1 MDKNIIY
8 GEFDENT
15 EIIYVEERQ
24 FDEDVSQT
32 SDKIVLHSVS
42 QDDPYSSAYEY
53 IQFEPGTDDRF
64 LQEYQR
70 PSQSQQS
77 LNDRNLAVN
86 NKTNVNDYICGSCD
100 DSFSKRSDLD
110 THLQNKHPE
119 IYNIINS
126 YKKAEVQLQSKKE
139 KKINFDDQRVTEVLI
154 MKTECEKYGEFI
166 CKCGE
171 IYNRFLEL
179 EQHVHEFHSEELEEP
194 TANVE
199 NVVQEIY
206 VQNIIAEEEDSSQE
220 GRGDHFDNTEIVL
233 QQSEEEK
240 NTKEEFLVD
249 SNTSFVTMDE
259 LISKKV
265 AGSKGVPIARGG
277 HVCSHCGTKFWL
289 KKNFVNH
296 MRENHP
302 DKPEFICDICSKGF
316 FDHLQLKEHK
326 RIHDI
331 KKFVCDICSK
341 GIF

>member
-1 MDKNIIY
+1 MDKNVIY

-15 EIIYVEERQ
+15 EIIYVEERH

-32 SDKIVLHSVS
+32 SDKIVLHSVN

-64 LQEYQR
+64 LQEYQK

-77 LNDRNLAVN
+77 LNDRNLTV
-86 NKTNVNDYICGSCD
+86 NKTIVNDYICGSCD

-110 THLQNKHPE
+110 THLQSKHPE

-126 YKKAEVQLQSKKE
+126 YKKEEYAQSSK
-139 KKINFDDQRVTEVLI
+139 NFDDQKVTEVLV
-154 MKTECEKYGEFI
+154 MKNEKYGEFI

-179 EQHVHEFHSEELEEP
+179 EQHVQEFHAEELEDPPAE
-194 TANVE
+194 VE
-199 NVVQEIY
+199 NVQEIY
-206 VQNIIAEEEDSSQE
+206 VQNIIAEVEEDSQGESRE
-220 GRGDHFDNTEIVL
+220 DHFDNTEIV

-240 NTKEEFLVD
+240 NEKEEFLVD

-326 RIHDI
+326 RIHDV

-341 GIF
+341 G